1 VRGVPG
7 RVEDLPPDCLMAF
20 GSPIAIRFYYH
31 RLIMSSAPTP
41 VKGSAVLWRPGRRNL
56 LPRG

>member
-1 VRGVPG
+1 
-7 RVEDLPPDCLMAF
+7 
-20 GSPIAIRFYYH
+20 
-31 RLIMSSAPTP
+31 MSSAPTP